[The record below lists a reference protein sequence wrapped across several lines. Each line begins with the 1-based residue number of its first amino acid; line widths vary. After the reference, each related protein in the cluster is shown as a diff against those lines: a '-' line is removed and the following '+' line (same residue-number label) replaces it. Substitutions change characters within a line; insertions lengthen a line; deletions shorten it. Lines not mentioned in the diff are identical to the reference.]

1 MIHELLLF
9 GTTWFWIALAIA
21 FIAITVFIE
30 SLEDDTHSAVMANIV
45 FWGFII
51 LLYFT
56 GNSEWFKGI
65 ISYAI
70 QNPGTVILILS
81 GYVVLGLIWSLA
93 KWYLYL
99 TNLKSYYKFKEIKV
113 DGYRMNKFKASEN
126 KERILGWMMYWPMS
140 ISWTVIND
148 PVRKIVMGI
157 FNRFNGLFDRIS
169 DRITKDLEQK

>member
-70 QNPGTVILILS
+70 QNPGTVILI
-81 GYVVLGLIWSLA
+81 
-93 KWYLYL
+93 
-99 TNLKSYYKFKEIKV
+99 
-113 DGYRMNKFKASEN
+113 
-126 KERILGWMMYWPMS
+126 
-140 ISWTVIND
+140 ISV
-148 PVRKIVMGI
+148 
-157 FNRFNGLFDRIS
+157 S
-169 DRITKDLEQK
+169 